1 MKLRLYVLLE
11 LLLESTC
18 KIAWDKRKVNNV
30 LQYYFLYCL
39 CFFSLEPNL
48 CSLYSNISWYNSPTL
63 TQVRDKEFTRHCIFV
78 LFCFHSIHLDFNW
91 DCSFFFF
98 FLGQAM
104 LLVRSYFPDQGSNL
118 CPAVGSPNT
127 GLPRNSRDCS
137 FLRVLTQ
144 CRVLN
149 STTLFVLVVGL
160 VSCPLWQPF

>member
-1 MKLRLYVLLE
+1 MYYNIIFFTAYVFFLL
-11 LLLESTC
+11 SQ
-18 KIAWDKRKVNNV
+18 ISV
-30 LQYYFLYCL
+30 LFTATFLDIIVPHWPK
-39 CFFSLEPNL
+39 SETKNL
-48 CSLYSNISWYNSPTL
+48 HVT
-63 TQVRDKEFTRHCIFV
+63 VF
-78 LFCFHSIHLDFNW
+78 LFCFVFIPFIWILTETVA
-91 DCSFFFF
+91 FFFF